1 MQGRTISEMNV
12 GDSASTSLTI
22 TESHVV
28 LFAGIIGDFNPVH
41 LDDVAA
47 KNSQFKGR
55 ISHGMLVGSL
65 FSSIL
70 GMQLP
75 GVGTIYLSQELK
87 FIKPV
92 YLNDTITA
100 TITIKEIVAEKNR
113 VIFDTTATN
122 QNGDAVVVGSATVMP
137 PKE

>member
-1 MQGRTISEMNV
+1 MKGKTLAEIKI
-12 GDSASTSLTI
+12 GDSASTALTI
-22 TESHVV
+22 TETHVV
-28 LFAGIIGDFNPVH
+28 SFAGIIGDFNPVH

-47 KNSQFKGR
+47 KNSMFKGR

-75 GVGTIYLSQELK
+75 GVGTIYLGQELK
-87 FIKPV
+87 FLKPV

-100 TITIKEIVAEKNR
+100 TVTVKEIIAEKNR
-113 VIFDTTATN
+113 VILDTVAVN
-122 QNGDAVVVGSATVMP
+122 QNGESVVVGTATVMP
-137 PKE
+137 PRE